1 MKGSDS
7 MANNERD
14 VRGRFKV
21 HEELSPIQLKMIV
34 ELLDNG
40 GNKREACRKLGV
52 SRTTLYGWID
62 NTIWQEEYRRA
73 CERLYKVSLAKYMDK
88 LDKMLECKDNRTVM
102 KALETGLRLNGY
114 LKTDLNIEKNT
125 TENIVVSFFDGS
137 KDDENDE

>member
-1 MKGSDS
+1 

-21 HEELSPIQLKMIV
+21 HEDLSPIQLKMIV

-40 GNKREACRKLGV
+40 GNKTEACRKLGV
-52 SRTTLYGWID
+52 PRTTLYTWID
-62 NTIWQEEYRRA
+62 NTNWQEEYKRA

-114 LKTDLNIEKNT
+114 LNTNLNVEQNT
-125 TENIVVSFFDGS
+125 TETITIKLIDDSNN
-137 KDDENDE
+137 DENEE

>member
-1 MKGSDS
+1 MKGSDN

-21 HEELSPIQLKMIV
+21 HEDLTPIQLKMIV

-40 GNKREACRKLGV
+40 GNKTEACRKLGV
-52 SRTTLYGWID
+52 PRTTLYTWID
-62 NTIWQEEYRRA
+62 NTNWQEEYRRA

-114 LKTDLNIEKNT
+114 LKTDLNIDKNT
-125 TENIVVSFFDGS
+125 TETITIKLV
-137 KDDENDE
+137 DDSEDVD

>member
-137 KDDENDE
+137 KDDENEE